1 MKRLVWVSLVIGV
14 LFSSSTCTVLWA
26 QSTAQV
32 SGTVKDQ
39 SGAVLQVL
47 EVTITQTAMGLALS
61 IVTNE
66 TGSYALTNLPV
77 GTYRIEASLPGFRTF
92 AQTGIV
98 LQVGANPVVN
108 VSLQV
113 GQVSESVEVQ
123 ADAALVE
130 TRSTGVGQVIDNV
143 RVLELPLNGRNL
155 QELIILSGAA
165 VGGGNQGT
173 ARTWPTDYI
182 SVGGGLNDA
191 LTYMLDGGT
200 HNDPYSNANLPLPF
214 PDALQEFKVETSAV
228 PAQYGQ
234 HSAGAV
240 NGVTKSGS
248 NEFHGDLFEF
258 VRNKVFNARNALA
271 TTRDGLK
278 RNQFGGVVA
287 RPIVRNKVFFVGGH
301 QATITRSEA
310 NVIVSY
316 IPTPRMLTGDFTGIT
331 APACNSSRQ
340 QITLRAPFNN
350 NRIDPASFSKAAVT
364 LVTKY
369 LPTPIDECGQTV
381 YGRKNNSDEQMT
393 VGKVDYQ
400 WSDKHSLFG
409 RYQRGT
415 LFTPNNYNGSNVL
428 SLSIPD
434 YARRFHSFVLGDTYS
449 LSPRIV
455 SSFRAAVLRTINDK
469 SLEQDFYNY
478 SDLGVKNLYFPSTF
492 KHYVRLSVSGAFTQD
507 VSAPGVTNSM
517 VEQFSEDLSV
527 VRGTHQIGFGANWI
541 HSNMN
546 YTSGT
551 WTSGRFSFNGNT
563 TGLSL
568 ADLMIGRPNE
578 WRQDQI
584 TTQYLRQNYFGFYL
598 QDTWKATPKITLNA
612 GLRWEPYFWPY
623 DPRAVTAQYNKKWF
637 DQGIRSQ
644 TFRNAPAGILFPSDP
659 QAVNTGQ
666 SEH

>member
-39 SGAVLQVL
+39 SGAVLPGV
-47 EVTITQTAMGLALS
+47 EVTITQTATGLARS

-77 GTYRIEASLPGFRTF
+77 GPYRIEASLPGFRTF

-98 LQVGANPVVN
+98 LQVGSNPVIN
-108 VSLQV
+108 VSLEV
-113 GQVSESVEVQ
+113 GQVAESVEVQ

-240 NGVTKSGS
+240 NGVTKSGT
-248 NEFHGDLFEF
+248 NAFHGDLFEF

-278 RNQFGGVVA
+278 RNQFGGV
-287 RPIVRNKVFFVGGH
+287 N
-301 QATITRSEA
+301 AT
-310 NVIVSY
+310 
-316 IPTPRMLTGDFTGIT
+316 D
-331 APACNSSRQ
+331 ACR
-340 QITLRAPFNN
+340 
-350 NRIDPASFSKAAVT
+350 
-364 LVTKY
+364 
-369 LPTPIDECGQTV
+369 
-381 YGRKNNSDEQMT
+381 
-393 VGKVDYQ
+393 
-400 WSDKHSLFG
+400 
-409 RYQRGT
+409 
-415 LFTPNNYNGSNVL
+415 
-428 SLSIPD
+428 
-434 YARRFHSFVLGDTYS
+434 
-449 LSPRIV
+449 
-455 SSFRAAVLRTINDK
+455 
-469 SLEQDFYNY
+469 
-478 SDLGVKNLYFPSTF
+478 
-492 KHYVRLSVSGAFTQD
+492 
-507 VSAPGVTNSM
+507 
-517 VEQFSEDLSV
+517 
-527 VRGTHQIGFGANWI
+527 
-541 HSNMN
+541 
-546 YTSGT
+546 
-551 WTSGRFSFNGNT
+551 
-563 TGLSL
+563 
-568 ADLMIGRPNE
+568 
-578 WRQDQI
+578 
-584 TTQYLRQNYFGFYL
+584 
-598 QDTWKATPKITLNA
+598 
-612 GLRWEPYFWPY
+612 
-623 DPRAVTAQYNKKWF
+623 
-637 DQGIRSQ
+637 
-644 TFRNAPAGILFPSDP
+644 
-659 QAVNTGQ
+659 
-666 SEH
+666 